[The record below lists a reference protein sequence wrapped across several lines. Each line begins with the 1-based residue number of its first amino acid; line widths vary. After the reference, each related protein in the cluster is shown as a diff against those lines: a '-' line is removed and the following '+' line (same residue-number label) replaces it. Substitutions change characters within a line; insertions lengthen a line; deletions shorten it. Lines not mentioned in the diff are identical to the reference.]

1 MNIDKAKVNKAVKKI
16 KKMRAESE
24 KKKNEPKKAAFPYQV
39 GSPREKTLM
48 GIGIAMALA
57 VLLGDGDK
65 AKKKKKK
72 KGFLAR
78 TRSYYGAAAG
88 ILDSTVAQQLKI
100 DSERQFK
107 DAKLEALE
115 IENAIKF
122 DL

>member
-24 KKKNEPKKAAFPYQV
+24 KKKKEPQKATFPYQV
-39 GSPREKTLM
+39 DSGREKTLM

-57 VLLGDGDK
+57 VLVGDKDK

-72 KGFLAR
+72 SFFAR
-78 TRSYYGAAAG
+78 TKSFYGVAG
-88 ILDSTVAQQLKI
+88 SILDSTVAQQLKI
-100 DSERQFK
+100 DSERSFK
-107 DAKLEALE
+107 DDKLEALE